1 MQIFCFST
9 ELRPLVWQGVVC
21 AHMPCFRRPGHKYR
35 EKGIMPVSPAH
46 YNKQLH

>member
-1 MQIFCFST
+1 MLCVLMINWN
-9 ELRPLVWQGVVC
+9 LIIIIIIIII
-21 AHMPCFRRPGHKYR
+21 KYR

>member
-1 MQIFCFST
+1 M
-9 ELRPLVWQGVVC
+9 VC
-21 AHMPCFRRPGHKYR
+21 MCIMYIYHYVEVIIIKYR